1 MRLRDI
7 QQFLAKFTD
16 GQKGTAISDC
26 EVYIEMQ
33 DGKLAEIS
41 KMELQESKIIGKIN
55 SSGAWRVVV
64 KGEPKSFIIQ
74 STTYKKQNPLGAGG
88 KPSGE
93 PPAANMK
100 KDDYIKIYDDLFEH
114 AMHLLND
121 HQKPPEL
128 VAGTMMAIAQ
138 RIYKTQLS
146 DDEYQEMM
154 EVIKDAPVKPYNIK
168 KQRLH

>member
-1 MRLRDI
+1 M
-7 QQFLAKFTD
+7 
-16 GQKGTAISDC
+16 
-26 EVYIEMQ
+26 
-33 DGKLAEIS
+33 
-41 KMELQESKIIGKIN
+41 
-55 SSGAWRVVV
+55 
-64 KGEPKSFIIQ
+64 
-74 STTYKKQNPLGAGG
+74 
-88 KPSGE
+88 
-93 PPAANMK
+93 
-100 KDDYIKIYDDLFEH
+100 DDLTKIYDDLFEH